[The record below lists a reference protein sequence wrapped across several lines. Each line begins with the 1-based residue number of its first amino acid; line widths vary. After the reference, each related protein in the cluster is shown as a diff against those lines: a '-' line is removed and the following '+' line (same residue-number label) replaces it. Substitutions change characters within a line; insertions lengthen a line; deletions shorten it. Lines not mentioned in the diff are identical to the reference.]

1 MFYFLNLS
9 GVFFGIHWPA
19 GQCSALA
26 MGPLWGQD
34 PSDDIP
40 NALHVT
46 EGSRGT
52 VPLVMGWV

>member
-1 MFYFLNLS
+1 
-9 GVFFGIHWPA
+9 
-19 GQCSALA
+19 